1 MRFNVFHKPYKTMA
15 IFDNITIRRG
25 YVKGEYFEVYSANM
39 QLRNDNK
46 NVRLRK
52 ASDGK
57 WNAID
62 INDLTIYILDANDK
76 VSIDDWR
83 DGDEV
88 EIMDTILL
96 NPN

>member
-1 MRFNVFHKPYKTMA
+1 MA
-15 IFDNITIRRG
+15 IFDNIIISRG
-25 YVKGEYFEVYSANM
+25 YVEGKLFETYSANM
-39 QLRNDNK
+39 HLRNNIK
-46 NVRLRK
+46 KVQLRK

-88 EIMDTILL
+88 EIVDTILR

>member
-1 MRFNVFHKPYKTMA
+1 MA
-15 IFDNITIRRG
+15 IFDNIIISRG
-25 YVKGEYFEVYSANM
+25 YVEGKLLETYSANM
-39 QLRNDNK
+39 HLK
-46 NVRLRK
+46 NNIKKVRLRK

-88 EIMDTILL
+88 EIADTILR

>member
-1 MRFNVFHKPYKTMA
+1 MA
-15 IFDNITIRRG
+15 IFDNIIISRG
-25 YVKGEYFEVYSANM
+25 YVEGKLLETYSANM
-39 QLRNDNK
+39 LLRNNIK

-76 VSIDDWR
+76 ISIDDWR

-88 EIMDTILL
+88 EIADTILR